1 MYVINLEDLNGLVCP
16 SERSSRLGQSILFGI
31 MSPFERSVGLVCPFR
46 LTLWKK
52 ENFSFLVS
60 GGACLG
66 PDGVIL
72 DGLYAGLGRP
82 KGLEFKKDT
91 WREAPHTNYPRVI
104 GFHGP
109 HPSKVGFSGSL
120 VPRY

>member
-1 MYVINLEDLNGLVCP
+1 
-16 SERSSRLGQSILFGI
+16 
-31 MSPFERSVGLVCPFR
+31 MSPFERLVGFVCPFH
-46 LTLWKK
+46 LALWEK
-52 ENFSFLVS
+52 ETFSLQVPDEAYFGL
-60 GGACLG
+60 
-66 PDGVIL
+66 DGVIL

-82 KGLEFKKDT
+82 KGLEFEKDT
-91 WREAPHTNYPRVI
+91 WREALHTNYPRVI